1 MRAVDN
7 LAIQLILGL
16 FGVVR
21 VYTGGGFVP
30 PLLVVAV
37 GVLLI
42 QVYRRPKTLDEDP
55 W

>member
-7 LAIQLILGL
+7 LAILLILWL
-16 FGVVR
+16 LGVVS

-37 GVLLI
+37 AVCCSFELS
-42 QVYRRPKTLDEDP
+42 KAEDS